1 MTELINTITHSRYF
15 THIKNLFWL
24 LRIPHWVK
32 SLFVLIGFIYTP
44 TPGYLLPAL
53 LAAFAFC
60 LISSAVYIYNDIEDQ
75 QEDKLHPLKQH
86 RPIVSGQVSVGEAVL
101 VLFFLLIGGLI
112 LGGMVSKKLAFILGL
127 YLAINV
133 AYNHFFKVI
142 PVLDVL
148 SIALGFMLRALA
160 GTVGIGLPTSAWL
173 ILAITLLSFFIAL
186 NKRQLEIR
194 FNLKTHTRQVLKKYH
209 PHLLSNLILG
219 IGISTF
225 LTYLMYVI
233 FAQGQ
238 SFYFMLTLPFTA
250 IALWRFAWLAK
261 QEIDNDDPILLFLR
275 DRLSRFNLWCFII
288 LTLLAVR

>member
-1 MTELINTITHSRYF
+1 VTELINTITHSRYF

-112 LGGMVSKKLAFILGL
+112 LGWMVSKKLAFILGL

-186 NKRQLEIR
+186 NKRKLEIR

-233 FAQGQ
+233 FAHGQ

-250 IALWRFAWLAK
+250 IALWRFALLAK
-261 QEIDNDDPILLFLR
+261 KEIDNDDPILLFLR

>member
-15 THIKNLFWL
+15 THAKNLFWL
-24 LRIPHWVK
+24 LRIPHWSK

-44 TPGYLLPAL
+44 TPGYFLPAL

-75 QEDKLHPLKQH
+75 QEDKLHPLKKN
-86 RPIVSGQVSVGEAVL
+86 RPIVSGQVSMGEAVL
-101 VLFFLLIGGLI
+101 VLFLLLVGGLI
-112 LGGMVSKKLAFILGL
+112 LGWLVSKKLALILGL

-133 AYNHFFKVI
+133 AYNHLFKVI

-173 ILAITLLSFFIAL
+173 ILAVTLLSFFIAL

-194 FNLKTHTRQVLKKYH
+194 FNLKHHTRKVLRKYH

-219 IGISTF
+219 VGISTF

-261 QEIDNDDPILLFLR
+261 QEIDNDDPILLFLS

>member
-32 SLFVLIGFIYTP
+32 SLLVLIGFIYTP

-112 LGGMVSKKLAFILGL
+112 LGWMVSKKLAFILGL